1 MMNTI
6 LLRTVGAGLSFLF
19 ILLSGFWLTR
29 SGKPYGVLIFT
40 IHKLF
45 SVGMV
50 VLLVI
55 TVRRANQAMK
65 LGPTAWLAVIVTGLC
80 FLTTVV
86 AGSLL
91 SISDTMPVIVY
102 KAHQVTPYLT
112 TVATLV
118 TLYTLL
124 KR

>member
-1 MMNTI
+1 MNTI
-6 LLRTVGAGLSFLF
+6 QLRTVGAGVSFLLN
-19 ILLSGFWLTR
+19 LLSGFGLTQ

-40 IHKLF
+40 VHKLL

-50 VLLVI
+50 VLLGI
-55 TVRRANQAMK
+55 TIRQANQATE
-65 LGPTAWLAVIVTGLC
+65 LGAMGWLAVAVTGIF

-91 SISDTMPVIVY
+91 SISDSMPTIVR
-102 KAHQVTPYLT
+102 KLHQITPYLT
-112 TVATLV
+112 TLSTLV
-118 TLYTLL
+118 TLYILL